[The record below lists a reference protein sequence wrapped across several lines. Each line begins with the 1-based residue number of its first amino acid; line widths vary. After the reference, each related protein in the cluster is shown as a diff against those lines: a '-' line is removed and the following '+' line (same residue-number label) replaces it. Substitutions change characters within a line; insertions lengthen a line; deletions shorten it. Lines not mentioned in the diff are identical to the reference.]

1 MGTAFMLQMF
11 FQARVPLLSAG
22 IEQEGVLLISQHL
35 VVVFVYCSVI
45 LQKGPP
51 VSFVKYA
58 AFLGL

>member
-11 FQARVPLLSAG
+11 FQVRVTLLSAG
-22 IEQEGVLLISQHL
+22 TEQEGVLLIAQHL